1 MNALDNLG
9 SHGGAVGNLNVDA
22 RAIARLLYPYDGDK
36 MRPSEVALGRSAPGV
51 QAYKYGT
58 RQNASGPRQSASPPR
73 PLASGQVMGNRIPK
87 GNAEA
92 NPNRVGP
99 SPAGAGRPAQPQ
111 PATLKRDDR
120 MGQVGPSPMPPLA
133 GPKAHECGA
142 SPPGKVR
149 GVKRP
154 GGRAEPYSQDTP
166 RGYAP
171 VPHTRVTVP
180 RALAKPR
187 GGGGVMGQGLRCAS
201 L

>member
-1 MNALDNLG
+1 MWPCSRWRWRLSLTTFMVLLERSVNALDNLG

-22 RAIARLLYPYDGDK
+22 RAVARLLYPYAGDK

-58 RQNASGPRQSASPPR
+58 RQNASGPRHSASPPR
-73 PLASGQVMGNRIPK
+73 PLASGQVMGNRNPK

-120 MGQVGPSPMPPLA
+120 MGQVGSSPMPPLA
-133 GPKAHECGA
+133 GPKAHERGA

-149 GVKRP
+149 GT
-154 GGRAEPYSQDTP
+154 S
-166 RGYAP
+166 
-171 VPHTRVTVP
+171 
-180 RALAKPR
+180 
-187 GGGGVMGQGLRCAS
+187 GQGVGLSPTHRTPLAGMPPS
-201 L
+201 PTPE